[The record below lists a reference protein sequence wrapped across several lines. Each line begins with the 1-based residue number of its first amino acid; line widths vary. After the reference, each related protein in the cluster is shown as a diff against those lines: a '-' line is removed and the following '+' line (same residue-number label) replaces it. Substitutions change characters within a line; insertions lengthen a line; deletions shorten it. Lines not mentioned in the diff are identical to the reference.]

1 MSLWKRKYRA
11 MPVAMMLLAL
21 TLTGCNAQT
30 GEEPVAV
37 VAQVA
42 VNNSNPMVEA
52 QVTKV
57 TYGNVVKKDLYD
69 GVVTPYVEEL
79 YFKGDGTFLDYRVA
93 VGETVEKGQVL
104 ARTDTTAM
112 KEQIEKLEERIATL
126 TENYQY
132 QLQTLKNSEELIVAE
147 MDINYLYLSMKEYL
161 SPDYTRLC
169 KQLGQQDRSLKTNQ
183 LEQKQLTERYELE
196 LPYLQKQLDAL
207 KKGLNK
213 NVIKAPFDGVVAELR
228 SVAGGDRV
236 NENTPFVAIA
246 DTERYLV
253 VSEYV
258 GSSIIDKAHGVYA
271 FINGT
276 QYEAE
281 YIPMD
286 KELYSKVMA
295 GEGTAYST
303 YEIQPDGS
311 FEFGQTVKLSIVR
324 DFRENVLRIPHMVV
338 VNEGTQRYCY
348 VKRGDEREKVYI
360 ETGITDGLY
369 YEVRSGLAEGDEV
382 FLE

>member
-1 MSLWKRKYRA
+1 MSLWKRKYRV
-11 MPVAMMLLAL
+11 MPVAMVLLSLAL
-21 TLTGCNAQT
+21 SGCDTQT
-30 GEEPVAV
+30 QEEPVAV

-42 VNNSNPMVEA
+42 VNNSNPMVET

-57 TYGNVVKKDLYD
+57 AYGDVVKKDLYD

-79 YFKGDGTFLDYRVA
+79 YFKGDGTFQDYRVA

-112 KEQIEKLEERIATL
+112 KEQIESLEERIAGL
-126 TENYQY
+126 TEDYNY
-132 QLQTLKNSEELIVAE
+132 QLQTLKNSEALIVAE

-196 LPYLQKQLDAL
+196 LPYLQNQLNAL
-207 KKGLNK
+207 KKELNQ
-213 NVIKAPFDGVVAELR
+213 NIIKAPFDGVVVELR
-228 SVAGGDRV
+228 SVAGGERV
-236 NENTPFVAIA
+236 NENSPYVAIA
-246 DTERYLV
+246 DTSRYLV
-253 VSEYV
+253 VSDYV
-258 GSSIIDKAHGVYA
+258 GSSIIEKSHGVYA

-281 YIPMD
+281 YLPMD
-286 KELYSKVMA
+286 KELYSKVVA

-303 YEIQPDGS
+303 YEIQPDGT
-311 FEFGQTVKLSIVR
+311 FEFGQAVKLSIVR
-324 DFRENVLRIPHMVV
+324 ESRENVLRIPNMVV
-338 VNEGTQRYCY
+338 MSEGNQRYCY
-348 VKRGDEREKVYI
+348 VKKGENREKVYI
-360 ETGITDGLY
+360 ETGLNNGLY
-369 YEVRSGLAEGDEV
+369 YEVRSGLEEGDEV
-382 FLE
+382 FIE